1 MAAKLPESQTRAVDD
16 ILPDDPNVQYA
27 DLDKLTADNSPP
39 EQPEQVE
46 DERDT
51 PIRQPAQGKA
61 EEADDG
67 ADGKS
72 VEELRRMYAD
82 SQRMIGEQGRELG
95 ELRRRADQFIQM
107 QIAAAQSN
115 RAPAQPRKPLE
126 DSDFF
131 AAPSEATKRQIAE
144 HPELQT
150 IRAETA
156 RAQAAVEGFR
166 RQQAKAEFERLHP
179 DSAEIIA
186 SPEFRQWVGASQ
198 IRQSMFQRANAN
210 YDFASANELFSVW
223 KDIQAARQPAKDEAN
238 KAADARRSQ
247 AKKGAKVP
255 TGGNARPAD
264 SAQAKPIYRRAQILK
279 LMETDRE
286 RYEQLAPEIERAY
299 AEGRVR

>member
-1 MAAKLPESQTRAVDD
+1 MAAKLPESQTRAVDEL
-16 ILPDDPNVQYA
+16 LPDDPNVQYA
-27 DLDKLTADNSPP
+27 DLDNLTADNSPP

-51 PIRQPAQGKA
+51 PVRQPAQ
-61 EEADDG
+61 EPADDADG

-72 VEELRRMYAD
+72 IEDLRRMYAD

-179 DSAEIIA
+179 DSAAIIA
-186 SPEFRQWVGASQ
+186 SPEFRQWVGGSQ
-198 IRQSMFQRANAN
+198 IRQNMLLRANQN
-210 YDFASANELFSVW
+210 YDFAAANELFSVW

-286 RYEQLAPEIERAY
+286 RYEQLAPEIEAAY
-299 AEGRVR
+299 RDGRVR